1 MFVFSLRANKPKLI
15 AGLCILLIVS
25 VSLSVLLTG
34 RHINVR
40 KDNDISAK
48 ASDTQERIAFLSQY
62 GWDINEDPIE
72 VTEVIIPTQFN
83 DTYTKYNELQKE
95 QGMDLEP
102 YKGLRVKKWIYEIKN
117 YPGYPTDNSPIRATL
132 LIYDGLVIGGDVS
145 NFELNGFMQGFAYP
159 ENQAEANSGEL

>member
-15 AGLCILLIVS
+15 AGLCLLLIIT

-34 RHINVR
+34 KYSDVKKNQ
-40 KDNDISAK
+40 DISAK
-48 ASDTQERIAFLSQY
+48 ASNAQERIAFLSQY

-72 VTEVIIPTQFN
+72 VTEVIIPTEFN
-83 DTYTKYNELQKE
+83 DVYTEYNELQKE

-117 YPGYPTDNSPIRATL
+117 YPEHPSDNGSIRATL
-132 LIYDGLVIGGDVS
+132 LIYDGMVIGGDIS
-145 NFELNGFMQGFAYP
+145 DFELDGFMQGFAYP
-159 ENQAEANSGEL
+159 EDTSSHASAQT

>member
-48 ASDTQERIAFLSQY
+48 ASDAQERIAFLSQY

-83 DTYTKYNELQKE
+83 DTYTKYNELQKD

-159 ENQAEANSGEL
+159 ENQTEANSGQL